1 MVDTELEGGP
11 RWPGARVSRWGE
23 EGWVT
28 VRRRV
33 TRAQEVGGLGA
44 GGSGLPPLQ
53 GPDAPFLRPSSLRTP
68 DVLVSR
74 PQPGSSGKSLR
85 PESEPSPTVR
95 SSWLQLTWHPCTALV
110 LQLQLDPQVPACPHS
125 SGSGTTSW
133 HLCGAAGT
141 WGTGFQASA
150 PRERGAGS
158 LKPRPEKMPSFREAS
173 LLDGREPSL
182 SLWRSARRL

>member
-33 TRAQEVGGLGA
+33 TRAQEVGGLGT
-44 GGSGLPPLQ
+44 GGSV
-53 GPDAPFLRPSSLRTP
+53 PDAPFLRPSSLRPP
-68 DVLVSR
+68 DFLVSR

-85 PESEPSPTVR
+85 PESEPSPTIR
-95 SSWLQLTWHPCTALV
+95 SSWLQLSWHRAPALV
-110 LQLQLDPQVPACPHS
+110 LLLQLDPQVPACPHS
-125 SGSGTTSW
+125 SGSGATSW

-141 WGTGFQASA
+141 RGTGFQAST
-150 PRERGAGS
+150 PREKGAGS